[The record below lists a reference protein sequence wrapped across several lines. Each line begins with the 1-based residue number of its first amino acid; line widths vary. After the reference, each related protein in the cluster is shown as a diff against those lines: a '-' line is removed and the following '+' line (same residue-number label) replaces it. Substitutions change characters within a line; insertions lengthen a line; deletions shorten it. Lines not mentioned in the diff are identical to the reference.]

1 MVMAVSEGCIM
12 IDDEFAYAIIPDHV
26 SGDDRWDKL
35 LLKADG
41 KTALERAVMHIVQT
55 KAETGVDV
63 VIVLSS
69 NESVLDAAAELGAV
83 SNLVPSFFDV
93 ETMLKTYFEDPGIS
107 IDPGDDPYVVVF
119 DPYTLEHDEPRQLSE
134 IREE

>member
-1 MVMAVSEGCIM
+1 MMAVSEGCNM
-12 IDDEFAYAIIPDHV
+12 IDDEFVYAIVPDHV
-26 SGDDRWDKL
+26 SGDDRWDKI

-41 KTALERAVMHIVQT
+41 KTALERVVHHIFET
-55 KAETGVDV
+55 KIDTAVDV

-83 SNLVPSFFDV
+83 SNLVPSFFNV
-93 ETMLKTYFEDPGIS
+93 EVMLKTYFEDPGVS
-107 IDPGDDPYVVVF
+107 IDPGDDPWVVVF

-134 IREE
+134 IMQS